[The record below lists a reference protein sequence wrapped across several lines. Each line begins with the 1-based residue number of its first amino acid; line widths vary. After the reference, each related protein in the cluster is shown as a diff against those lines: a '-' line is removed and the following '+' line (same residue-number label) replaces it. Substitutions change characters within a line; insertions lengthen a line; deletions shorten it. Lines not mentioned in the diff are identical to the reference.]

1 MFGLP
6 RVDLLVILLYFAVT
20 IAIGFWA
27 MRRIKNQVDYF
38 LAGRRFGKLIQ
49 IFAAFGNGT
58 SADTAVGVT
67 TKTYDNGVAGIW
79 ISLTGLFTTPIY
91 WMTTPWYRRLRL
103 ITLGDFFEERYQ
115 SKTMGG
121 FYAITAS
128 IFLMAVLAAGYIA
141 MATTISAITVKEYH
155 ELNPTELAEYE
166 RGRQLAELES
176 IPLANLT
183 EQQKETLDTLRLER
197 PRRVFP
203 RIQPSILI
211 WVVGAVVLIYAVA
224 GGLEA
229 AFLTDLIQ
237 GLFIIVLSILFLPFG
252 LAKINQIHGGG
263 QGVMNAWRTVHTQLP
278 ESFFELFG
286 SRSSPDF
293 TWYYIAAVSVLLTLT
308 VAVQPNQMVIAGSAK
323 DELSARIGFTSGNYI
338 KRVCTVLWGVFGL
351 IAVVLYFGKVEN
363 SDYVWGL
370 ATRDLLGSAGLG
382 LVGLMIACLMAA
394 LMSSASA
401 FMITSSSLLTHN
413 VFRPLFPN
421 LTERQYVLVGR
432 LLGACVI
439 VGGALLAVQFDQILQ
454 ILKFVWEYN
463 LMLAAAFW
471 MGMKWRRA
479 NAAAAWAS
487 IVGVLLIFLLVPLLP
502 AIIPSLRTNDYLL
515 KTTRPIPMEHIYTA
529 RPIDVEQRE
538 REIAQWDKL
547 NAAGQAD
554 GTRPKPLAMGDKF
567 SKSFT
572 MPPKSIFWTL
582 DIKRDAQGRK
592 YGSGLLNPELVL
604 LDWFGFDLAGNSY
617 ALNETIRIVIRTII
631 PFVIFFLVALLTSP
645 MDQRLLDRFYVRM
658 KTPVLPDHDAD
669 AREVACSYANPDRFN
684 HLKLFPRS
692 NWEFDKWDKVDT
704 VGFILAVLCLF
715 GILGML
721 YLIISIGA

>member
-6 RVDLLVILLYFAVT
+6 WIDLLVILLYFAVT

-121 FYAITAS
+121 FYAVTAS
-128 IFLMAVLAAGYIA
+128 VFLMAVLAAGYIA
-141 MATTISAITVKEYH
+141 MATTISAITVKAH
-155 ELNPTELAEYE
+155 DELNATELAEYE

-176 IPLANLT
+176 IPLSNLN
-183 EQQKETLDTLRLER
+183 EQQKQTLDTLRLER

-203 RIQPSILI
+203 RVNPNILI

-252 LAKINQIHGGG
+252 LAKINQIHGGSG
-263 QGVMNAWRTVHTQLP
+263 AMNAWRTVHTQLP

-370 ATRDLLGSAGLG
+370 ATRDLLGSVGLG

-413 VFRPLFPN
+413 VFHPLFPN
-421 LTERQYVLVGR
+421 LTERQYVAVGR

-439 VGGALLAVQFDQILQ
+439 VGGALLAIQFDQILQ

-471 MGMKWRRA
+471 LGMKWRRA
-479 NAAAAWAS
+479 NTVAAWAS
-487 IVGVLLIFLLVPLLP
+487 ITGTLLLFLAVPLFP
-502 AIIPSLRTNDYLL
+502 AVNPSLRTHEYLL
-515 KTTRPIPMEHIYTA
+515 KTTLPKSMKHIYTA
-529 RPIDVEQRE
+529 RPIDVEKRDQ
-538 REIAQWDKL
+538 EIAQWEKL
-547 NAAGQAD
+547 NATGQAD
-554 GTRPKPLAMGDKF
+554 GVRPMPLAIGDKLE
-567 SKSFT
+567 KSFT
-572 MPPKSIFWTL
+572 MAPKSIFWTL
-582 DIKRDAQGRK
+582 DIKLDAQGRK

-604 LDWFGFDLAGNSY
+604 LDRLGFDLAGNSF
-617 ALNETIRIVIRTII
+617 AFNETLRLVIRTII
-631 PFVIFFLVALLTSP
+631 PFLIFILVALLTHP
-645 MDQRLLDRFYVRM
+645 MDRRLLDRFYVRM

-669 AREVACSYANPDRFN
+669 AREVACSYTNPDRFN
-684 HLKLFPRS
+684 HLKLFPGS

-704 VGFILAVLCLF
+704 IGFLLAVLCLF

-721 YLIISIGA
+721 YLVISIGA